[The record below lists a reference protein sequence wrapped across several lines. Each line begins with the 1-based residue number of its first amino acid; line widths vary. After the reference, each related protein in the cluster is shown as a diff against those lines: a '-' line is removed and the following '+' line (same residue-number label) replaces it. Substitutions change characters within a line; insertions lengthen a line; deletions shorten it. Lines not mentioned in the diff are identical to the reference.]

1 MTMTDIE
8 IASAKESAGGPSFVV
23 VDVGK
28 KQKRKAIKQLRKG
41 KGKLTRKVEGMISE
55 LRESSALPDGSPLV
69 VIVREKKTDKKRARR
84 LFAGL

>member
-8 IASAKESAGGPSFVV
+8 IANAKENAGGPSFVV

-28 KQKRKAIKQLRKG
+28 KQKRKEIKKLRKG

-55 LRESSALPDGSPLV
+55 LRESSALPEGSPLV
-69 VIVREKKTDKKRARR
+69 VIVREKKEDKKRARR
-84 LFAGL
+84 LFGGL